1 MNFKLFYIVLLLL
14 LFSQSCQLKDENK
27 LFSENIKQPTPP
39 NEYLVEFNPL
49 TDEYKRQK
57 RNEIEQF
64 FNSKINFENKFSGGF
79 LVAKNGQIIY
89 ETYQGFANY
98 EKQQPITAE
107 TPLHLASVS
116 KVLTAAVVLRMID
129 EGKLTL
135 NQTVT
140 SVLDD
145 FKFTN
150 ITLQDLLNHRSG
162 LPNYLYFTSDE
173 TLWDKQKML
182 TNTDV
187 FNLLKNPKITLEFQ
201 PDQKFS
207 YCNTNY
213 VILALIIEKISNLSY
228 PEAMKI
234 LLFEPLGM
242 KNTFVFDYFTQKD
255 NVSESYKSTYQP
267 TPYDPTDAVYGD
279 KNIYSTPQDL
289 LKFDRATYSDTFMSK
304 TLKNLI
310 YKGYSYEKF
319 GIKNYGLGIRLRE
332 WEDGQKIFYHNGWWH
347 GNTTS
352 YINDRNDTVTLIALS
367 NRYTKRVYQTIR
379 LTALFGNY
387 PFTLQ
392 DEEE

>member
-1 MNFKLFYIVLLLL
+1 MNFKLFFIVALLL
-14 LFSQSCQLKDENK
+14 LFLQSCQLKDENK
-27 LFSENIKQPTPP
+27 LFLKNIKQPTSLS
-39 NEYLVEFNPL
+39 EYVIEFNTL
-49 TDEYKRQK
+49 TEEYKRQK
-57 RNEIEQF
+57 RQKIEHF
-64 FNSKINFENKFSGGF
+64 FQSKINFGNKFSGGF
-79 LVAKNGQIIY
+79 LVAKNGQILF
-89 ETYQGFANY
+89 EAYQGFSNY

-116 KVLTAAVVLRMID
+116 KVLTAAVILRMID
-129 EGKLTL
+129 EGKLSL
-135 NQTVT
+135 NQTVK
-140 SVLDD
+140 SVLTD
-145 FKFTN
+145 FEFEK
-150 ITLQDLLNHRSG
+150 ITIQNLLNHRSG

-173 TLWDKQKML
+173 TLWNKQKML

-187 FNLLKNPKITLEFQ
+187 FNLLKSPKITLEFQ

-213 VILALIIEKISNLSY
+213 VILALIIEKISHLSY
-228 PEAMKI
+228 YEAMKTLI
-234 LLFEPLGM
+234 FEPLGM

-255 NVSESYKSTYQP
+255 KVSGSYKSTYQP
-267 TPYDPTDAVYGD
+267 TPYDYTDAVYGD

-289 LKFDRATYSDTFMSK
+289 LKFDQATYSDTLISK

-319 GIKNYGLGIRLRE
+319 GVKNYGVGIRLRE
-332 WEDGQKIFYHNGWWH
+332 WDDGQKNFYHNGWWH

-387 PFTLQ
+387 PFDMQ

>member
-1 MNFKLFYIVLLLL
+1 MNFKLFYIVVFLL
-14 LFSQSCQLKDENK
+14 LFLQSCQLKDENK

-39 NEYLVEFNPL
+39 NEYIVEFNPL
-49 TDEYKRQK
+49 TEGYKGQK

-64 FNSKINFENKFSGGF
+64 FNSKINFENKFSGSF

-140 SVLDD
+140 SILDD

-173 TLWDKQKML
+173 TLWDKQKIL

-213 VILALIIEKISNLSY
+213 VILALIIEKMSHLSY
-228 PEAMKI
+228 PEAMKT

-242 KNTFVFDYFTQKD
+242 KNTFVFNYFTQKD
-255 NVSESYKSTYQP
+255 NVSVSYKSTYQP
-267 TPYDPTDAVYGD
+267 TPYDHTDAVYGD

-289 LKFDRATYSDTFMSK
+289 LKFDQATYSDTFMSK

-319 GIKNYGLGIRLRE
+319 GVKNYGLGIRLRE
-332 WEDGQKIFYHNGWWH
+332 WNDGQKIFYHNGWWH

-387 PFTLQ
+387 PFTVQ